1 MPAITVNVPRGR
13 ITEELG
19 TAPPCFTLQLLYLPG
34 AMYFISLVV
43 FPSTDNP
50 LMSVRRPGIML
61 DSGRTKLSGTSSVGE
76 VGSYSPVLLPDC
88 PSLEVG
94 LQNIE

>member
-1 MPAITVNVPRGR
+1 MSVPHGQT
-13 ITEELG
+13 TEELG
-19 TAPPCFTLQLLYLPG
+19 MAPPCFALQLLYLPG
-34 AMYFISLVV
+34 AMYFISLVR

-61 DSGRTKLSGTSSVGE
+61 DSGRTKLSGTDSAGE
-76 VGSYSPVLLPDC
+76 VGSYSPVLLPDR
-88 PSLEVG
+88 PSLEVR